1 MSASTSDANLDT
13 GVGRDPHA
21 PGGGRP
27 GKKGANDLGR
37 VGTAPGAT
45 DGPYTAPEEHTS
57 VPGAVDPL
65 GCDSPDGMLGVP
77 LPADGG
83 GY

>member
-1 MSASTSDANLDT
+1 MSDSDGNVDT

-27 GKKGANDLGR
+27 GQKGKNDLGR
-37 VGTAPGAT
+37 VGQAPGGT
-45 DGPYTAPEEHTS
+45 DGPYTAPESHTS
-57 VPGAVDPL
+57 VPGPVDPL
-65 GCDSPDGMLGVP
+65 GVGEPDGMLGVA